1 MIWWDWEVILLLF
14 EWEGGGR
21 EGCIEKTGGN
31 KHGVRKGGKDDD
43 MTAPQR

>member
-21 EGCIEKTGGN
+21 KGCLEKRVGTSMGS
-31 KHGVRKGGKDDD
+31 GKEER
-43 MTAPQR
+43 MMI